1 MSKSPVPNHH
11 LYMSLHEPLET
22 STRQVKASVKKNSH
36 YTKVVDLPNSP
47 TTQDMYSITLSD
59 SDSKKNNDDV
69 LDATAFHTFAR
80 CGYTKDMEPLLV
92 SAKDLKVGD
101 CVKTRTG
108 NVLVRHVEK
117 IPEEVASAMRTYSI
131 LTAGGKS
138 ELIAV
143 GSLAAYGSEH
153 KYSDG
158 AKDAVAAAAVKAAK
172 TKATKAK
179 VEPWAEQINK
189 EAALDATKEKAAKAK
204 ATAAAGAKQKAA
216 IKTIHKM
223 TQMAHENDRKTHIRG
238 GRKYLR

>member
-1 MSKSPVPNHH
+1 
-11 LYMSLHEPLET
+11 MSLHEPLEHLY
-22 STRQVKASVKKNSH
+22 SRQVKASLKKNSHYSH

-47 TTQDMYSITLSD
+47 TTQDMYSIKLK
-59 SDSKKNNDDV
+59 DSKKNNDDV

-131 LTAGGKS
+131 LPAGGKS

-153 KYSDG
+153 KHSDG

-179 VEPWAEQINK
+179 A
-189 EAALDATKEKAAKAK
+189 
-204 ATAAAGAKQKAA
+204 
-216 IKTIHKM
+216 
-223 TQMAHENDRKTHIRG
+223 AHENDRKTHTRG
-238 GRKYLR
+238 RRKYLR

>member
-1 MSKSPVPNHH
+1 MNH
-11 LYMSLHEPLET
+11 LP
-22 STRQVKASVKKNSH
+22 VKAAVKKSAH

-47 TTQDMYSITLSD
+47 TTQDMYSIKLSG

-101 CVKTRTG
+101 CVKTVTG

-117 IPEEVASAMRTYSI
+117 ISAEVASAMRTYSI

-153 KYSDG
+153 KHSDG
-158 AKDAVAAAAVKAAK
+158 AKDAAAKNAMAAAKIAAALKAKKEAAAAKRAAD
-172 TKATKAK
+172 ARAR
-179 VEPWAEQINK
+179 ERRRAEIY
-189 EAALDATKEKAAKAK
+189 ALNHIMRDYFRGL
-204 ATAAAGAKQKAA
+204 GAV
-216 IKTIHKM
+216 
-223 TQMAHENDRKTHIRG
+223 D
-238 GRKYLR
+238 